1 MNPFFRKIATVQ
13 SVYLLI
19 AFLYCYSTNN
29 SLYAQNVQGNEEKTF
44 EFVSSPDIKSV
55 KIGRFG
61 VNLSEP
67 AIELGG
73 MEKIA
78 FSFDDLSENANSYSY
93 TITHCNSSWEPSD
106 LFLVDYLDGFEV
118 NEIKEMQYSTGT
130 VVPYVHYRLEI
141 PNNDVRLKLSGN
153 YLLRVFSTYEP
164 EKVLIQKRFVIYESL
179 VAIKASVHQ
188 PFAGEE
194 RYSSQQVDLRI
205 NTQTL
210 RISNHNTE
218 VKTVICQ
225 NYPFQGCLHN
235 IAPTHFHDNEIEYTH
250 PDALIF
256 EGGNEFR
263 MFDAKNIRY
272 LSQGLQSIDYSGGEF
287 HVQLKPDQVRRQ
299 EKYSRYYDFNGGYS
313 INVENVQEPEI
324 EADYVWV
331 YFTLNVPREMDEGK
345 SVYLFGELTGWQ
357 LSPNNKLT
365 YSYERNAYEIRLRL
379 KQGAYSYRYLLADDK
394 TGQVDTEYFEG
405 NHFDTENQYYILTYY
420 QPMGARFERCVGFQ
434 VISSEER

>member
-1 MNPFFRKIATVQ
+1 
-13 SVYLLI
+13 
-19 AFLYCYSTNN
+19 
-29 SLYAQNVQGNEEKTF
+29 
-44 EFVSSPDIKSV
+44 
-55 KIGRFG
+55 
-61 VNLSEP
+61 
-67 AIELGG
+67 
-73 MEKIA
+73 
-78 FSFDDLSENANSYSY
+78 
-93 TITHCNSSWEPSD
+93 
-106 LFLVDYLDGFEV
+106 
-118 NEIKEMQYSTGT
+118 
-130 VVPYVHYRLEI
+130 
-141 PNNDVRLKLSGN
+141 
-153 YLLRVFSTYEP
+153 
-164 EKVLIQKRFVIYESL
+164 
-179 VAIKASVHQ
+179 
-188 PFAGEE
+188 
-194 RYSSQQVDLRI
+194 
-205 NTQTL
+205 
-210 RISNHNTE
+210 
-218 VKTVICQ
+218 
-225 NYPFQGCLHN
+225 
-235 IAPTHFHDNEIEYTH
+235 
-250 PDALIF
+250 
-256 EGGNEFR
+256 